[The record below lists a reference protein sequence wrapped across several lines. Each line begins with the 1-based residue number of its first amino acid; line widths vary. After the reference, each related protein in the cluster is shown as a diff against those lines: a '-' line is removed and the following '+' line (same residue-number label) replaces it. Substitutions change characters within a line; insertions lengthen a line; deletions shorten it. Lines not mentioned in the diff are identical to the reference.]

1 MESKKQNRN
10 NRNNIEYSSVHS
22 INIIPNENEIVNTNE
37 SENNNKKTAVNNQW
51 VSTGLKPFEDKRER
65 RDGPGGENGK

>member
-1 MESKKQNRN
+1 MESKKK

-22 INIIPNENEIVNTNE
+22 INNIPSENEIVNTNE
-37 SENNNKKTAVNNQW
+37 SKNSNKKTAVNNQW